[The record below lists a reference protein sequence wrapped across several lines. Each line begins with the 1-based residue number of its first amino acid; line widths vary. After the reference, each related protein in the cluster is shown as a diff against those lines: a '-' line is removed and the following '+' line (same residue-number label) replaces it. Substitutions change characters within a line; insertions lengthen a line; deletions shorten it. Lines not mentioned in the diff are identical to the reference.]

1 MNSQRYQDS
10 LYLMRQNLMQKREDL
25 RKYAQNP
32 QANQKIISEREQF
45 YKEVENLCDKLNE
58 ALEQA
63 FLKGLDVARR
73 KIEPN
78 RYGNPE
84 QFRKDHEWK
93 TRQTWGDHY

>member
-1 MNSQRYQDS
+1 MNASHYQDS

-32 QANQKIISEREQF
+32 QANQKIIKEREQF
-45 YKEVENLCDKLNE
+45 YEEVENLCDKLNE

-63 FLKGLDVARR
+63 FLKGLDIARR
-73 KIEPN
+73 NQEPN
-78 RYGNPE
+78 RYGNKE
-84 QFRKDHEWK
+84 QFRQDHAWK